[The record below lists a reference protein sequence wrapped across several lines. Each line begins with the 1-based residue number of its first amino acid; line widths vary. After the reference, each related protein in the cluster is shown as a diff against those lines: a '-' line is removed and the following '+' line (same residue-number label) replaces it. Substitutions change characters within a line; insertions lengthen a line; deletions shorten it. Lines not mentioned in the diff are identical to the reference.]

1 MTVHQ
6 TSGRQASGRQAT
18 GRQAT
23 VHETS
28 GRRTTVRRAAGRQAS
43 GRRVPGRQASARRP
57 PGRRVSGLA
66 ANVALLAILAASVFP
81 LYWSVVVASG
91 DNAAIARR
99 TPPLLPG
106 GHLVDNVRRVFE
118 AVDFRLAL
126 QNSAI
131 VATVVT
137 VSNVVLAT
145 MAGFAFARLRFRGRN
160 GLFLVV
166 IGSTMVPAQL
176 GVIPLF
182 MLVGAFGWYDR
193 LAAVIVPGLLSAFSV
208 FWMRQA
214 CLEAVPAELVDAA
227 RVDGCSLPRV
237 YWHVAVPALRSH
249 AVVLAMLTFMASWND
264 FFWPLVVLDPNQTP
278 TVQVALSRLA
288 GGYYTDYPLVL
299 TGALLG
305 MLPVVVLFALL
316 ARRIVAGIM
325 PGGRS

>member
-1 MTVHQ
+1 
-6 TSGRQASGRQAT
+6 
-18 GRQAT
+18 
-23 VHETS
+23 
-28 GRRTTVRRAAGRQAS
+28 
-43 GRRVPGRQASARRP
+43 
-57 PGRRVSGLA
+57 
-66 ANVALLAILAASVFP
+66 VALFAVLAASVFP
-81 LYWSVVVASG
+81 LYWSVVAASS
-91 DNAAIARR
+91 DNAALARR

-106 GHLVDNVRRVFE
+106 GHLVDNVRGVFD
-118 AVDFRLAL
+118 AVNFPLAL

-137 VSNVVLAT
+137 VSNVVLST

-182 MLVGAFGWYDR
+182 MLVGRIGWYDR

-227 RVDGCSLPRV
+227 RVDGCSLLRV

-249 AVVLAMLTFMASWND
+249 AAVLAMLTFMASWND

-305 MLPVVVLFALL
+305 ALPVVALFVLL
-316 ARRIVAGIM
+316 ARRVIAGIM
-325 PGGRS
+325 RGGAVNG

>member
-1 MTVHQ
+1 VTVHQATVHQ
-6 TSGRQASGRQAT
+6 TSGR
-18 GRQAT
+18 
-23 VHETS
+23 
-28 GRRTTVRRAAGRQAS
+28 RTTVHRTTVHRASVRRA
-43 GRRVPGRQASARRP
+43 PGRQGS
-57 PGRRVSGLA
+57 GRRVSGLA
-66 ANVALLAILAASVFP
+66 ADVALLAVLAASVFP
-81 LYWSVVVASG
+81 LYWSVVAASG
-91 DNAAIARR
+91 DNAAVARR
-99 TPPLLPG
+99 TPSLLPG
-106 GHLVDNVRRVFE
+106 GHLLDNVRRVFDT
-118 AVDFRLAL
+118 VDFPLAL

-137 VSNVVLAT
+137 ASNVVLAS

-176 GVIPLF
+176 GVVPLF
-182 MLVGAFGWYDR
+182 MLVGALGWYDR

-227 RVDGCSLPRV
+227 RIDGCSLPRV

-249 AVVLAMLTFMASWND
+249 AAVLAMLTFLASWND
-264 FFWPLVVLDPNQTP
+264 FFWPLVVLEPDQTP
-278 TVQVALSRLA
+278 TVQVAVSGLA
-288 GGYYTDYPLVL
+288 GGYFTDYPLVL

-325 PGGRS
+325 RGAVNG

>member
-1 MTVHQ
+1 MTVHQATVHQ
-6 TSGRQASGRQAT
+6 TSG
-18 GRQAT
+18 
-23 VHETS
+23 H
-28 GRRTTVRRAAGRQAS
+28 RTTVRRTTVHRAS
-43 GRRVPGRQASARRP
+43 VRRAPGRQGS
-57 PGRRVSGLA
+57 GRRVSGLA
-66 ANVALLAILAASVFP
+66 ADVALLAVLAASVFP
-81 LYWSVVVASG
+81 LYWSVVAASG
-91 DNAAIARR
+91 DNAAVARR
-99 TPPLLPG
+99 TPSLLPG
-106 GHLVDNVRRVFE
+106 GHLLDNVRRVFDT
-118 AVDFRLAL
+118 VDFPLAL

-137 VSNVVLAT
+137 ASNVVLAS

-176 GVIPLF
+176 GVVPLF
-182 MLVGAFGWYDR
+182 MLVGALGWYDR

-227 RVDGCSLPRV
+227 RIDGCSLPRV

-249 AVVLAMLTFMASWND
+249 AAVLAMLTFLASWND
-264 FFWPLVVLDPNQTP
+264 FFWPLVVLEPDQTP
-278 TVQVALSRLA
+278 TVQVAVSGLA
-288 GGYYTDYPLVL
+288 GGYFTDYPLVL

-325 PGGRS
+325 RGAVNG

>member
-1 MTVHQ
+1 MV
-6 TSGRQASGRQAT
+6 
-18 GRQAT
+18 
-23 VHETS
+23 
-28 GRRTTVRRAAGRQAS
+28 
-43 GRRVPGRQASARRP
+43 
-57 PGRRVSGLA
+57 LA
-66 ANVALLAILAASVFP
+66 AVLAASVFP

-91 DNAAIARR
+91 DNTAIARR

-106 GHLVDNVRRVFE
+106 GHLLDNARQVFA
-118 AVDFRLAL
+118 AVDFPLAL
-126 QNSAI
+126 QNSAL

-137 VSNVVLAT
+137 ASNVVLAT
-145 MAGFAFARLRFRGRN
+145 VAGFAFARLRFRGRN

-182 MLVGAFGWYDR
+182 MLVGEIGWYDR

-227 RVDGCSLPRV
+227 RIDGCSLLRV
-237 YWHVAVPALRSH
+237 YWHVALPALRPH
-249 AVVLAMLTFMASWND
+249 AVVLAMLTFLASWND
-264 FFWPLVVLDPNQTP
+264 FFWPLVVLDPTQTP

-288 GGYYTDYPLVL
+288 GGYYTNYPLVL

-305 MLPVVVLFALL
+305 MLPVIALFALL

-325 PGGRS
+325 RGPANG